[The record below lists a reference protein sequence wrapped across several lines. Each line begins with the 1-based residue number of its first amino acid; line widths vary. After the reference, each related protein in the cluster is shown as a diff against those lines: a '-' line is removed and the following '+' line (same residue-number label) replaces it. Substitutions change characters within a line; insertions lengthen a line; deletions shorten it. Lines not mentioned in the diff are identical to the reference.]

1 VRVYS
6 GPVPKHVKLSATL
19 SCPRDVFFDVYMGR
33 LDPMTAVLTG
43 KAHCSGYR
51 YMALL
56 HFGQAFQ
63 LETTKWQEFYAAQEE
78 VQKDQRRRAAAGGL
92 LLGPGSSGGGSAGA
106 VSGGNS
112 TLRLTSGSGDANSG
126 FALPAGSGSGALA
139 FAPAFA
145 PALGVSAA
153 LGLVDWARARAAAA
167 ASRIAVAMR
176 ATAVDSDSVA
186 ALAAPPRSCHSNWRI
201 SAHAPVPPLFASLG
215 RSPSASATA
224 CTRLWRVGVTV
235 RSFVCTIDCS
245 WSKLVIDPT
254 MLCFCVCNK

>member
-1 VRVYS
+1 MRVYS

-63 LETTKWQEFYAAQEE
+63 LETTKWHEFYAAQEE
-78 VQKDQRRRAAAGGL
+78 VQKDQRRRAANGGL
-92 LLGPGSSGGGSAGA
+92 LLGPGSSSGGAGGSASA
-106 VSGGNS
+106 VSGSNS
-112 TLRLTSGSGDANSG
+112 TLRLTSGSSGSGDANSG

-139 FAPAFA
+139 FAPA
-145 PALGVSAA
+145 LGFSAA

-176 ATAVDSDSVA
+176 ATTVDSSSVA
-186 ALAAPPRSCHSNWRI
+186 ALAAPSRSCRSHWRI
-201 SAHAPVPPLFASLG
+201 SAHAPVPPPFAALR
-215 RSPSASATA
+215 RSPSASAALAPTSGVSALQFGNISARSTA
-224 CTRLWRVGVTV
+224 AG
-235 RSFVCTIDCS
+235 RSLSSNCFVA
-245 WSKLVIDPT
+245 
-254 MLCFCVCNK
+254 FG